1 MMANP
6 NIGPFA
12 LEPNEKRPTPMR
24 ALVIDDSRAM
34 RSILRGI
41 LASIDFEVIEAA
53 DGRQAIDILSTDHDF
68 NIALVD
74 WNLPITSG
82 LQVVTEIRRDPHLAG
97 LPLLMVTTETEFERV
112 AQALQAGADEYI
124 MKPFD
129 REMLLDKLV
138 ILGIPVEAA
147 NA

>member
-1 MMANP
+1 
-6 NIGPFA
+6 
-12 LEPNEKRPTPMR
+12 MR

-41 LASIDFEVIEAA
+41 LAGLDFEVIEAA
-53 DGRQAIDILSTDHDF
+53 DGRQAFDILSTDKDF

-74 WNLPITSG
+74 WNLPEMSG
-82 LQVVTEIRRDPHLAG
+82 LEVVTEVRRDPRLAG
-97 LPLLMVTTETEFERV
+97 LPLLMVTTETEFRRV
-112 AQALQAGADEYI
+112 TQALQAGADEYI

-138 ILGIPVEAA
+138 ILGIPIEAA
-147 NA
+147 KA